1 MLLSDVEEERS
12 LEYTDVYECRVCYR
26 QLKTRFQYA
35 SHIIKHFET
44 YEERKTEL
52 MKIFSTFQKHRMSKN
67 PYFCLFTLVNVMFL
81 CRSRVFHEVSAL
93 SSPLHDRSATSEPL
107 PQHARRRIL
116 ARIVSHPFTSAHYC
130 IASVHKYFTGSSSAR
145 STSVA

>member
-1 MLLSDVEEERS
+1 MNMLSFVLFSDVEEERS

-52 MKIFSTFQKHRMSKN
+52 MKIFSTISKHRMSKN
-67 PYFCLFTLVNVMFL
+67 LNFT
-81 CRSRVFHEVSAL
+81 
-93 SSPLHDRSATSEPL
+93 
-107 PQHARRRIL
+107 
-116 ARIVSHPFTSAHYC
+116 Y
-130 IASVHKYFTGSSSAR
+130 Y
-145 STSVA
+145 SVAK